1 MELVLAAIVVGAALA
16 FVAWPLVRPTPTSQQ
31 ADPAAADEAAFA
43 SRRQAIY
50 DEILELE
57 LDRQVGKLSD
67 ADFRELSEAALERAA
82 SVLAEADASQ
92 AATDEHLEREIAS
105 VRESLNRVRGRAVA
119 ERERS

>member
-31 ADPAAADEAAFA
+31 ADPAASDEAAFA

-82 SVLAEADASQ
+82 SVLAEADTSQ
-92 AATDEHLEREIAS
+92 AATDEYLEREIAS

>member
-31 ADPAAADEAAFA
+31 ADPAAGDEAAFA

-105 VRESLNRVRGRAVA
+105 VRESLNRARGRAVA